1 VIKKIILFSLLL
13 FTSCGYQP
21 MYKQI
26 NSNFEFYD
34 LKLEANQNLGK
45 RILDNL
51 NVVENS
57 LDNTLNE
64 LIIKSNLSIEKTSKN
79 SRGITESFRSNLNI
93 ELKILKNN
101 EVIDSQNFNESFTY
115 SDKNT
120 RFELLEYQREI
131 EEVLIKKISGRI
143 RLYLRK

>member
-1 VIKKIILFSLLL
+1 MIKKIILFSLLL
-13 FTSCGYQP
+13 LTSCGYQP

-34 LKLEANQNLGK
+34 LKLEGNQNLGK

-57 LDNTLNE
+57 LDNTLNK
-64 LIIKSNLSIEKTSKN
+64 LIIKSNFSIEETSKN
-79 SRGITESFRSNLNI
+79 SRGITESFRSNLDV
-93 ELKILKNN
+93 ELTILKNN
-101 EVIDSQNFNESFTY
+101 EVIESQNFNEFFTY
-115 SDKNT
+115 NNKNT
-120 RFELLEYQREI
+120 RFELLEYQLEI

>member
-1 VIKKIILFSLLL
+1 
-13 FTSCGYQP
+13 

-101 EVIDSQNFNESFTY
+101 EVIDSQNFNESFAY

-131 EEVLIKKISGRI
+131 EEVLIKKISARI
-143 RLYLRK
+143 RLYLNK

>member
-13 FTSCGYQP
+13 LTSCGYQP

-34 LKLEANQNLGK
+34 LKLEGNQNLGK

-57 LDNTLNE
+57 LDNTLNK
-64 LIIKSNLSIEKTSKN
+64 LIIKSNFSI
-79 SRGITESFRSNLNI
+79 
-93 ELKILKNN
+93 
-101 EVIDSQNFNESFTY
+101 
-115 SDKNT
+115 NT
-120 RFELLEYQREI
+120 
-131 EEVLIKKISGRI
+131 
-143 RLYLRK
+143 

>member
-1 VIKKIILFSLLL
+1 MIKKIILFSLLL
-13 FTSCGYQP
+13 LTSCGYQP
-21 MYKQI
+21 IYNQI
-26 NSNFEFYD
+26 NSNFEFYNLE
-34 LKLEANQNLGK
+34 LKGNQNLSK
-45 RILDNL
+45 KILDNL
-51 NVVENS
+51 NIVENS

-64 LIIKSNLSIEKTSKN
+64 LIIKSNLSIEETSKN

-131 EEVLIKKISGRI
+131 EEVLIKKISSRI
-143 RLYLRK
+143 ELYLRK

>member
-1 VIKKIILFSLLL
+1 MIKKIILFCLLL

-26 NSNFEFYD
+26 NSNFEFYN

-57 LDNTLNE
+57 LDNTLNQ
-64 LIIKSNLSIEKTSKN
+64 LIIKSNLSIETM
-79 SRGITESFRSNLNI
+79 RM
-93 ELKILKNN
+93 
-101 EVIDSQNFNESFTY
+101 
-115 SDKNT
+115 
-120 RFELLEYQREI
+120 
-131 EEVLIKKISGRI
+131 
-143 RLYLRK
+143 

>member
-13 FTSCGYQP
+13 LTSCGYQP

-34 LKLEANQNLGK
+34 LKLEGNQNLGK

-57 LDNTLNE
+57 LDNTLNK
-64 LIIKSNLSIEKTSKN
+64 LIIKSNFSIKETSKN
-79 SRGITESFRSNLNI
+79 SRGTTESFRSNLDV
-93 ELKILKNN
+93 ELTILKNN
-101 EVIDSQNFNESFTY
+101 EVIESQNFNEFFTY
-115 SDKNT
+115 NNKNT
-120 RFELLEYQREI
+120 RFELLEYQGEI
-131 EEVLIKKISGRI
+131 EDVLIKKISARI
-143 RLYLRK
+143 KLYLNK

>member
-1 VIKKIILFSLLL
+1 MIKKIILFSLLL

-101 EVIDSQNFNESFTY
+101 EVIDSQNFNESFAY

>member
-1 VIKKIILFSLLL
+1 MIKKIILFSLLL